1 MANHYRSRNGIVHNY
16 VSLPVVLSSAL
27 VSSLLKVPSNS
38 LCFLIFEPFL
48 YDTEAGV
55 PEFLYLD
62 STVYSISFCFS
73 CFCSCYNYN
82 TPHLQSHIRW
92 VLTLGEFNSLLQ
104 LQYSLTKPK
113 RNSGIFTIVML
124 CSQ

>member
-1 MANHYRSRNGIVHNY
+1 VHNY

-48 YDTEAGV
+48 YDAEAGV

-62 STVYSISFCFS
+62 STVYFIFILF
-73 CFCSCYNYN
+73 FVF
-82 TPHLQSHIRW
+82 L
-92 VLTLGEFNSLLQ
+92 FLLQ
-104 LQYSLTKPK
+104 L
-113 RNSGIFTIVML
+113 
-124 CSQ
+124 